1 MIALHQL
8 AVMYSTQ
15 VHQEVVPHPV
25 PVFLHHLVAHVL
37 VLLLN
42 VLNVMWCLIARR
54 MISMKAIVKNQQE
67 PQMKMCVNTNVRTQV
82 VVR

>member
-8 AVMYSTQ
+8 AVMYITQ
-15 VHQEVVPHPV
+15 VHQEVVPHLV

-42 VLNVMWCLIARR
+42 VMNVIWCLIARR
-54 MISMKAIVKNQQE
+54 KMSRKAIVKNQQE
-67 PQMKMCVNTNVRTQV
+67 PQMKMSVNTNVKILV